1 MRLFF
6 ILFFLAAS
14 VNAYTC
20 DDSNAVQFQSNY
32 LIKSV
37 YKNDNLTKEKKVWN
51 YFVFPNGD
59 LMLIKQDI
67 CFMKEFYIDYY
78 YSLSSDRKTVLNNY
92 KNILNQLLQS
102 ELLTIR
108 HGDLYSYLS
117 KKIQGKK
124 LDKKFILE
132 KSKRD
137 DTVDSYFNL
146 NENNEPSIYKYSIKS
161 YIGIGGL

>member
-1 MRLFF
+1 MDM
-6 ILFFLAAS
+6 FLAHFYPRFVIS
-14 VNAYTC
+14 
-20 DDSNAVQFQSNY
+20 
-32 LIKSV
+32 LILITYNKLMFT
-37 YKNDNLTKEKKVWN
+37 KNNLTKEKKVWN

-78 YSLSSDRKTVLNNY
+78 YSLSSNRKTVLNNY

-117 KKIQGKK
+117 KNTRK
-124 LDKKFILE
+124 
-132 KSKRD
+132 
-137 DTVDSYFNL
+137 
-146 NENNEPSIYKYSIKS
+146 
-161 YIGIGGL
+161 